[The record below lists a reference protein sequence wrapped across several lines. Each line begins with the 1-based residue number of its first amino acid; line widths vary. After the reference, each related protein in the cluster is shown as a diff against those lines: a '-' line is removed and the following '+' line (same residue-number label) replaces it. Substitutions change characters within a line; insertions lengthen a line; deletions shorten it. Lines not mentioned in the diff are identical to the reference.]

1 MFFVWHPY
9 MWWPLIDPCYH
20 FLWDGKKYK
29 YLLHLRS
36 HRGKCHSFL
45 HRPARSDSYPV
56 GGPLHKKVGSCHNLS
71 GSGGQK
77 RGWQQRPFIMWQGE
91 GATKP
96 KVYYGRRQIGFG
108 QRGTQWES
116 PWWVKVNWRNVEIGK
131 KKFLLSK
138 SVKLS
143 THDSKNKQTSCSNPT
158 TIQVTR
164 PRPNSGGGRQHRQIP
179 VYTWLVVVDD
189 DEFLRVV
196 IRLKRYSAAEDIR
209 AIILDQGLN
218 LSCSS
223 ECFFQGLHLFVN
235 GDVGQ
240 ATDQGSN
247 NQAGQRHF
255 PQKKTFL
262 REMSSRH
269 SWQLYR

>member
-56 GGPLHKKVGSCHNLS
+56 GGPLHKKRWLLPQTYLEVGDKKEAGNDVRLLCDKGRAQRS
-71 GSGGQK
+71 QK
-77 RGWQQRPFIMWQGE
+77 FIMDDARLASVRGGHSGNRHGGWKKNNETQKLV
-91 GATKP
+91 TKVLTF
-96 KVYYGRRQIGFG
+96 KECQIAKI
-108 QRGTQWES
+108 Q
-116 PWWVKVNWRNVEIGK
+116 VKE
-131 KKFLLSK
+131 
-138 SVKLS
+138 
-143 THDSKNKQTSCSNPT
+143 TSCSNPT
-158 TIQVTR
+158 VQVTR

-196 IRLKRYSAAEDIR
+196 IR
-209 AIILDQGLN
+209 
-218 LSCSS
+218 
-223 ECFFQGLHLFVN
+223 
-235 GDVGQ
+235 
-240 ATDQGSN
+240 
-247 NQAGQRHF
+247 
-255 PQKKTFL
+255 
-262 REMSSRH
+262 
-269 SWQLYR
+269 